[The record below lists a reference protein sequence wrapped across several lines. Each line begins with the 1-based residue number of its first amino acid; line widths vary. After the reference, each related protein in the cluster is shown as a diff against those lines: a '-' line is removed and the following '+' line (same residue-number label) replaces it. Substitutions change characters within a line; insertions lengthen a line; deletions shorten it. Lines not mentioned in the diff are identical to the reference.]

1 MVVMGNN
8 YDVVM
13 CFRLVAS
20 SFVYCLWKVS
30 ESPTYLYLSITSRP
44 SYVVICFLPASLP
57 VAYVCEMSK
66 SHESVSVH
74 LYLLFQCGNIF
85 FSAYFLLFTV
95 CGKSKSSVP
104 VYLFLSLSV
113 VICFFLLTSSSCL
126 LFLESRF
133 PPFLY
138 LVISSCPSNVVMC
151 FCYSSSSC

>member
-1 MVVMGNN
+1 MVVVGNN

-85 FSAYFLLFTV
+85 FFCLLSSIYCLWKIEIICTCISLPVSQCSNMFFPAYFLLLFTV
-95 CGKSKSSVP
+95 S
-104 VYLFLSLSV
+104 
-113 VICFFLLTSSSCL
+113 
-126 LFLESRF
+126 
-133 PPFLY
+133 
-138 LVISSCPSNVVMC
+138 
-151 FCYSSSSC
+151 